1 MVTVDKGRGMT
12 RSGGGDEPDST
23 GFAFTR
29 RRLLK
34 TGAVGVAAATAGCG
48 EQDIV
53 DLDPSSTPDSTPTQA
68 EPENEQVPETGL
80 VDDGLTVVSSSLVED
95 PRRMELQSRLD
106 RGIETERY
114 VRVLV
119 RNDLDQP
126 IGVVTLSVDLF
137 DDSRRFL
144 EVQLATISSLRPREL
159 FEGYV
164 PFFNRDASLYVIRA
178 RRSQRR
184 EVSRDPSAVSLT
196 DHCLDDEQVHGTVTN
211 EGDTVV
217 GRLHVAVRFR
227 GGNGNSLGTA
237 STLVSDLESGES
249 RAFTVDSDVLLDE
262 RTAAVTD
269 YSIEVGTYGA
279 GPLAVR

>member
-1 MVTVDKGRGMT
+1 MT
-12 RSGGGDEPDST
+12 RSGQGDEPDST

-48 EQDIV
+48 EQDVV
-53 DLDPSSTPDSTPTQA
+53 DLNPSSTPDSTPTQA
-68 EPENEQVPETGL
+68 EPEDERVPETGL

-95 PRRMELQSRLD
+95 PRRTELQSQLD
-106 RGIETERY
+106 RQIETERY
-114 VRVLV
+114 IRVLV

-126 IGVVTLSVDLF
+126 IGVVTISVDLF

-144 EVQLATISSLRPREL
+144 EVQLATISSLRSGEL

-164 PFFNRDASLYVIRA
+164 PFFNRDAALYVIRA

-184 EVSRDPSAVSLT
+184 GDTQDLPAVSLT
-196 DHCLDDEQVHGTVTN
+196 DHCLDDEQVHGTVRN
-211 EGDTVV
+211 EGASAV
-217 GRLHVAVRFR
+217 GRLRVQVRFR

-237 STLVSDLESGES
+237 STLVSDLGSGES
-249 RAFTVDSDVLLDE
+249 RDFTVDSDALLDE
-262 RTAAVTD
+262 RTADVTD
-269 YSIEVGTYGA
+269 YSIEVGKYGG
-279 GPLAVR
+279 GPLAIR